1 MIAKLRKCL
10 WLYYQLVIIQL
21 LWVRN
26 FAFKKQ
32 NQFTTYLN
40 QYCQKQLVP
49 DRVLP
54 RSFILQFLLIATN
67 PGLWNKICKKLEV
80 QIDNVLKKHQD
91 ILSKSLKDYQTSGPW
106 VIQEISRLAP
116 EAVVSNL
123 TKMLIETINS
133 GKTFLFTNSKTLFF
147 P

>member
-1 MIAKLRKCL
+1 MSKTSSTRSSITT
-10 WLYYQLVIIQL
+10 I
-21 LWVRN
+21 N
-26 FAFKKQ
+26 F
-32 NQFTTYLN
+32 
-40 QYCQKQLVP
+40 
-49 DRVLP
+49 
-54 RSFILQFLLIATN
+54 FLHFPPIATN

-133 GKTFLFTNSKTLFF
+133 GKTFLVTNSKTLFF
-147 P
+147 PSMHIKKPRFITTFFQFFQF